1 MLIGSSSKSEDFFIG
16 EDNFAD
22 LQINAAPARDEFYYF
37 FDRKQR
43 RLITQFILDERTQVR
58 YICKV
63 SLIKKGD
70 KFTPRLIFSIRDK
83 QGKII
88 AQRGPTA
95 GTPYTLKANISLER
109 CHDNFWQ
116 LISFL
121 LSLRKMEVPDGAFS
135 LITQGEAEIIAALRG
150 RDTESIVNII
160 KQLSTTKGVKLSQE
174 DINQL
179 LKRREVLDGFARGL
193 RTSLD
198 AETAW
203 QDFFEKNKWIFGYGL
218 NYQILRQEQA
228 QPHYGGTRVDGRGGQ
243 RGDYLTTTSGEI
255 NFTVLVEIK
264 APGTPLLQGKAEIRS
279 GAWSLSKELTDA
291 LAQIEANIDTWNKQG
306 SQQADNRDELENRG
320 IYTVQP
326 KGIVVIGTLSQLNNS
341 RSKRETFQRFRT
353 SIHGIDIITFD
364 ELYERAKYIV
374 EKPN

>member
-1 MLIGSSSKSEDFFIG
+1 
-16 EDNFAD
+16 
-22 LQINAAPARDEFYYF
+22 
-37 FDRKQR
+37 
-43 RLITQFILDERTQVR
+43 
-58 YICKV
+58 V

-83 QGKII
+83 QGKIL

-121 LSLRKMEVPDGAFS
+121 LSLRKMEVPDGTFS
-135 LITQGEAEIIAALRG
+135 LITQGEAEIVAALRG

-193 RTSLD
+193 RTSPD

-243 RGDYLTTTSGEI
+243 RGDAVVPVVWTGSG
-255 NFTVLVEIK
+255 K
-264 APGTPLLQGKAEIRS
+264 
-279 GAWSLSKELTDA
+279 
-291 LAQIEANIDTWNKQG
+291 NKLRPVAG
-306 SQQADNRDELENRG
+306 
-320 IYTVQP
+320 
-326 KGIVVIGTLSQLNNS
+326 
-341 RSKRETFQRFRT
+341 
-353 SIHGIDIITFD
+353 
-364 ELYERAKYIV
+364 
-374 EKPN
+374 